1 MHTSSKSVITIT
13 NPAKAGYQLHW
24 LNKFGRNRR
33 MIFGRLMLFTLLF
46 SHQFTFAQ
54 VVDSLANAQPINA
67 SNWYRGEQIP
77 KVKFKPQSFI
87 IPAVLVGYGFAA
99 VYDHGA
105 LAQLDLSTRAE
116 LQEDHPLFAARI
128 DDYLHLAP
136 AAAVYALNLAGI
148 KGKHNL
154 FDATMLYATSA
165 AIMGVSTHFV
175 KQGVGRLRP
184 NNDGY
189 NSFPSGHTAS
199 AFMAAEFLNQEYREV
214 NPWIGYAGYFVA
226 TATGA
231 LRVYN
236 NKHWFSDV
244 VAGAGFGLASTKIS
258 YLIYPYIKSIFNTK
272 GQRQVSIM
280 PFYGSGVQG
289 ISYSKTF

>member
-1 MHTSSKSVITIT
+1 MRKSSESVISSTSQ
-13 NPAKAGYQLHW
+13 AKAGFKLHR
-24 LNKFGRNRR
+24 LSKFGRKSKV
-33 MIFGRLMLFTLLF
+33 IFSQFMLLFLLF
-46 SHQFTFAQ
+46 SYQFTFGQ
-54 VVDSLANAQPINA
+54 VVDSLGNTPPIND
-67 SNWYRGEQIP
+67 SNWYTREQIP
-77 KVKFKPQSFI
+77 KVKFKTQSFI
-87 IPAVLVGYGFAA
+87 IPAVLIGYGFAA

-105 LAQLDLSTRAE
+105 LEQLDLSTRAE
-116 LQEDHPLFAARI
+116 LQEDHPLFAAHV

-136 AAAVYALNLAGI
+136 AAAVYVLNLAGI

-184 NNDGY
+184 NGNGY

-199 AFMAAEFLNQEYREV
+199 AFMAAEFLNQEYKDV

-226 TATGA
+226 TATGT

-258 YLIYPYIKSIFNTK
+258 YLIYPYLKSIFHPK